1 MGLAASQ
8 ARLLTITSRKSDC
21 EYSSM
26 AFSHEKIALARD
38 MNIVSAEYQDALNQT
53 KLVYDFYGKGDTA
66 TDLTYGLLMTPSE
79 MNNYMPTPVT
89 DPSGR
94 IVLDSKLA
102 AAARAAG
109 IPQEGLGCTPSS
121 DIRDRFI
128 DGLISSGLITKTVGE
143 NVKGVQ
149 YNPTMGIGTQDI
161 ITTYTESITFE
172 EFMDTYLDN
181 ATVDLSGLL
190 YDAGGSRYFLGTK
203 ENSHKWGGI
212 MYDKEGVLKRE
223 NGDGDMAD
231 KAKTKA
237 TEISIKEILDGNYAI
252 YGTSWDAND
261 IKNKDELGGLNCI
274 IDKVGSCSYWDSL
287 FDTLA
292 SVIDTNDTYTL
303 AALDYAM
310 QQTQQRVVSLGI
322 GTTLD
327 TSNAAHR
334 KKSDESHEWD
344 VRDQVRDMND
354 KYVGYVFLQNYKG
367 LNSRGYNHGYAINLT
382 NITKAFYTYF
392 AQYMQGFA
400 STDLKVSN
408 LRSASTFVTD
418 PGEMRDF
425 SFNILSEVDTTGNNM
440 LIAGFYDA
448 LFNQIATKGWVENEN
463 VTNKEYMQTMLKNGC
478 MFLSALADDDYYYMS
493 NYATNSYIKE
503 VTDEEGIALA
513 EAKYQREK
521 AKINSK
527 ENIVDMKMKN
537 LDTEITALTTE
548 YETVKSVITNG
559 IKTGFNRYEA

>member
-1 MGLAASQ
+1 MD
-8 ARLLTITSRKSDC
+8 LLEYEQKGFLFSGNITLKRVNYINRILSIGKEEVLRVLTVDAKKGFIDLCKKDVKADEIDMCKIRYGKSKQV
-21 EYSSM
+21 E
-26 AFSHEKIALARD
+26 
-38 MNIVSAEYQDALNQT
+38 NIVKILAGHMNSTMEFIYKKMIWPLYKTHEHALDAL
-53 KLVYDFYGKGDTA
+53 
-66 TDLTYGLLMTPSE
+66 
-79 MNNYMPTPVT
+79 
-89 DPSGR
+89 
-94 IVLDSKLA
+94 
-102 AAARAAG
+102 
-109 IPQEGLGCTPSS
+109 
-121 DIRDRFI
+121 
-128 DGLISSGLITKTVGE
+128 
-143 NVKGVQ
+143 
-149 YNPTMGIGTQDI
+149 
-161 ITTYTESITFE
+161 
-172 EFMDTYLDN
+172 
-181 ATVDLSGLL
+181 
-190 YDAGGSRYFLGTK
+190 
-203 ENSHKWGGI
+203 
-212 MYDKEGVLKRE
+212 
-223 NGDGDMAD
+223 
-231 KAKTKA
+231 
-237 TEISIKEILDGNYAI
+237 KEILDGNYAI
-252 YGTSWDAND
+252 YCTSWDAND

>member
-21 EYSSM
+21 EYASM

-53 KLVYDFYGKGDTA
+53 KLVYDFYGKGDTT

-79 MNNYMPTPVT
+79 LNNYMPTPVT

-94 IVLDSKLA
+94 VVLDSKLV

-161 ITTYTESITFE
+161 ITTYTESITFD
-172 EFMDTYLDN
+172 EFIDKYLDET
-181 ATVDLSGLL
+181 TVDLSGLL
-190 YDAGGSRYFLGTK
+190 YDAGGSHYYLGKK
-203 ENSHKWGGI
+203 ENGKWSGRRWNETATGTENEGSNPPTESEMHK
-212 MYDKEGVLKRE
+212 L
-223 NGDGDMAD
+223 
-231 KAKTKA
+231 
-237 TEISIKEILDGNYAI
+237 SIKEILDGNYAI
-252 YGTSWDAND
+252 YGIGWDSD
-261 IKNKDELGGLNCI
+261 KIKGKDELGGLNCL
-274 IDKVGSCSYWDSL
+274 IDKVGSCSYWDTL
-287 FDTLA
+287 FETLS

-327 TSNAAHR
+327 TSNAAYR
-334 KKSDESHEWD
+334 KKSSSSQDSN
-344 VRDQVRDMND
+344 VNAQVRDMND
-354 KYVGYVFLQNYKG
+354 NYVGYVFLQNKKG
-367 LNSRGYNHGYAINLT
+367 LNHEGYNNGYAINLT

-392 AQYMQGFA
+392 AEYMQGFA
-400 STDLKVSN
+400 TTDLKVSN

-418 PGEMRDF
+418 PAERRNF
-425 SFNILSEVDTTGNNM
+425 SFNILSEADTTGNNM

-478 MFLSALADDDYYYMS
+478 MFLSSLADDDYYYMS

-537 LDTEITALTTE
+537 LDTEINALTTE